1 MKLTPNILHALTAA
15 ICVATLSGC
24 SAEHPPES
32 DVPAVV
38 ERVEEATE
46 SFANAMLDLGVVL
59 RQGGRDEFRQALA
72 PQVSA
77 VPLSGQA
84 GAAVSVEK
92 WVHRNEWYLP
102 DVPVEMSRDDFMTHL
117 DGFLDQ
123 FSDLEDLRLKVKRS
137 TLTGESIESDV
148 ALQVVG
154 RDRQG
159 QRIWARG
166 RASVHAGRS
175 MQGEPWIIDRFVL
188 KSLDTLVAERDLLSE
203 VAQPAGIA
211 RTDPPFLARRGPP
224 FAAYGA
230 AVGDL
235 DNDGLLDLV
244 ATSEDGNSVYR
255 NLGGGRFDDIA
266 EETLAGLVHG
276 AVVAPLLVDV
286 DNDGDL
292 DLFLSAIGAQVLLEN
307 RLVPEGRLEFWDV
320 SLEAGVARPAIGFSA
335 VAGDVDGNGYPDIY
349 VASYNRYGEVLP
361 DRWDGASNGTPNLLF
376 LNRGD
381 GTFDEVG
388 AEWGV
393 ADDRWSYA
401 AAFADIDRDGD
412 LDLYSTNDFG
422 GGNALFV
429 NQGSHF
435 VDRANELG
443 VYDGGYGMGASF
455 GDYDNDGDLDLHVT
469 KMSSTAGRRILAR
482 LASAELPPR
491 ERLEELA
498 VGNALYENQGD
509 GSYRNVSE
517 SAGPFAA
524 GWAWGG
530 GFVDLDNDGREDLYT
545 PNGFVSGTRLHDT

>member
-1 MKLTPNILHALTAA
+1 MKLIPILLWVL
-15 ICVATLSGC
+15 VA
-24 SAEHPPES
+24 
-32 DVPAVV
+32 VAVV
-38 ERVEEATE
+38 VVPIGCAPDRPSTSDLPAAVERIEAATE
-46 SFANAMLDLGVVL
+46 SFANTMLDLGVAL
-59 RQGGRDEFRQALA
+59 RQGGFEDFRQALA
-72 PQVSA
+72 PQLSA
-77 VPLSGQA
+77 VPFPGETD
-84 GAAVSVEK
+84 AATSVQR
-92 WVHRNEWYLP
+92 WVLQHEAKISNAAEMTPREDFVLALETFFDRFSEIE
-102 DVPVEMSRDDFMTHL
+102 DV
-117 DGFLDQ
+117 
-123 FSDLEDLRLKVKRS
+123 RLKVKKS
-137 TLTGESIESDV
+137 AVTGETIEADI

-154 RDRQG
+154 RDREG
-159 QRIWARG
+159 RRIWARG
-166 RASVHAGRS
+166 RAKVHAARS
-175 MQGEPWIIDRFVL
+175 TADEPWIIDYFVL
-188 KSLDTLVAERDLLSE
+188 TSLDTLVAERDLLSE

-244 ATSEDGNSVYR
+244 VTSEDGNSVYR
-255 NLGGGRFDDIA
+255 NLGNGRFEDVA
-266 EETLAGLVHG
+266 SQTLAGLVHG
-276 AVVAPLLVDV
+276 SVVAPLLVDV

-292 DLFLSAIGAQVLLEN
+292 DIFLSVIGTQVLLEN
-307 RLVPEGRLEFWDV
+307 RLVPDGRFEFWDV

-361 DRWDGASNGTPNLLF
+361 NRWDGATNGTPNLLF

-381 GTFDEVG
+381 GSFDEVG

-429 NQGSHF
+429 NQGGHF
-435 VDRANELG
+435 VDRAADLG
-443 VYDGGYGMGASF
+443 VLDGGYGMGASF

-482 LASAELPPR
+482 LASAELPHR

-498 VGNALYENQGD
+498 VGNALYENRGD
-509 GSYRNVSE
+509 GSFADVSA

-530 GFVDLDNDGREDLYT
+530 GFIDLDNDGHEDLYT